1 VYSLNS
7 NCTEIGGCG
16 PASAEVAWLKE
27 DLAANPHQCVLA
39 YWHHPRYSS
48 GEHGSQASVD
58 GLWDALSAA
67 GAEVVLNGHDHDYE
81 RFAPQSG
88 DGRVDQDAGM
98 VEFVVGTGGF
108 SHYQFRNV
116 LATSRARNN
125 TTFGVLELTLLA
137 DGWSSR
143 FVPVAGKSFTDT
155 ASGSCH

>member
-1 VYSLNS
+1 
-7 NCTEIGGCG
+7 
-16 PASAEVAWLKE
+16 
-27 DLAANPHQCVLA
+27 
-39 YWHHPRYSS
+39 
-48 GEHGSQASVD
+48 
-58 GLWDALSAA
+58 
-67 GAEVVLNGHDHDYE
+67 
-81 RFAPQSG
+81 
-88 DGRVDQDAGM
+88 VDQDAGM